1 MTNTI
6 RKHIWPVPLVA
17 SIVIIGALAAFLVLL
32 NNPGAAMAQD
42 PGEPMPSGDPCAS
55 MTDDERADHLLGG
68 GTCATPEPPPTPDPN
83 RAPTLTGTPLPDVLL
98 PIERWSNPIDVSV
111 AFTDPDEDD
120 KLTYSAT
127 SDKTYIATV
136 SIYVGNLLAIDGV
149 GAGSAIITVTATDG
163 DGATVSTTMKVEV
176 EDHASQP
183 EMFGLEGLDNGAR
196 LNWRQ
201 PKLRARGASV
211 IGYRID
217 RDAWNSERDNP
228 INRHGDDTIDLLNL
242 PSVLAADYNDRG
254 LAYDTVYSYT
264 VRAIVEYDVKH
275 WWNNLLPAVTE
286 IKFTEKNYDS
296 LNDIEKAAV
305 HRSYDLQAGKYPVS
319 KADAWWDSLNCA
331 QRNDAVSP
339 EDGEPPVGSDD
350 LDANPRSLYCH
361 MYDELS
367 PAAVEVVDRAH
378 WNSHFRYAFGAGTWS
393 QSITTGASGGLLDA
407 LLAPPSAPRDVSA
420 DHSCDDQI
428 MVTWKAPVDNGKV
441 PANAPGCPTCPT
453 NQTPKHIGGDSA
465 GIEVQP
471 GTAVITAYIVE
482 RKIGDGLWETL
493 ASNVTGLSYV
503 DDSADVQYGMT
514 YHYRVK
520 AVNNADLAGP
530 AGMVRIYLDE
540 PDAPAIPDDL
550 KVNLEPNLKASEL
563 QWTPP
568 ERGSDGL
575 WRTEADFAEAKANGD
590 FRSTNLSYRVE
601 RRIGVDGDWETI
613 LDQRDDDGNLKDGVY
628 PSGGTYYM
636 RHLYSRDGLG
646 TRNEQEFLDAEPLRG
661 TSIFYRVSALVD
673 GCNPSLWREASEVE
687 IPPAVAP
694 GTPSDLTATAMSQSQ
709 IDLSWTASS
718 EDGGSDITGYT
729 FEYSTDDGSTWSDPA
744 ATDSMTTHSHTG
756 LTAGTTYHYRVA
768 AMNEI
773 GSSMTSE
780 TAMATTTAVPG
791 TPSDLTATAMSQ
803 SQIDLS
809 WTASSEDG
817 GSDITGYTFE
827 YSTDDGSTWSDPAA
841 TDSMT
846 THSHT
851 GLTAGTT
858 YHYRVA
864 AMNEIGSSMTSE
876 TAMATTTAVPGT
888 PSDLTATAMSQSQI
902 DLSWTASS
910 EDGGSDITGYTFE
923 YSTDDGSTWSDP
935 AATDSMSTHSHTG
948 LTAGTTYH
956 YRVAA
961 INEVGSSMTS
971 EIAMATTAAA
981 PIPSAPTITGVS
993 SDAAGSATIMLTP
1006 GTNATV
1012 HYVWAAP
1019 VDGSEGMWSGDAGG
1033 NATSVTMTGLT
1044 SGQDYWFIAIAGNG
1058 ADPTRWSGWSGWTA
1072 NPQSIQ

>member
-68 GTCATPEPPPTPDPN
+68 GTCAAPEPAPTPAVS
-83 RAPTLTGTPLPDVLL
+83 APK
-98 PIERWSNPIDVSV
+98 S
-111 AFTDPDEDD
+111 F
-120 KLTYSAT
+120 SAE
-127 SDKTYIATV
+127 A
-136 SIYVGNLLAIDGV
+136 
-149 GAGSAIITVTATDG
+149 
-163 DGATVSTTMKVEV
+163 
-176 EDHASQP
+176 
-183 EMFGLEGLDNGAR
+183 LDNGAR
-196 LNWRQ
+196 LSWEAPGDLPDNATVANYQ
-201 PKLRARGASV
+201 V
-211 IGYRID
+211 D
-217 RDAWNSERDNP
+217 RKVYHSDSSNP
-228 INRHGDDTIDLLNL
+228 ILENTGDAMIDVGVADGVTQETWDLGLSYGTTYTYRVRAHVSLTDDAGETTAEYGKWSEAETIITANSGGRLDPLLDPPTAPLNL
-242 PSVLAADYNDRG
+242 TANASCDQQ
-254 LAYDTVYSYT
+254 
-264 VRAIVEYDVKH
+264 IDV
-275 WWNNLLPAVTE
+275 T
-286 IKFTEKNYDS
+286 
-296 LNDIEKAAV
+296 
-305 HRSYDLQAGKYPVS
+305 
-319 KADAWWDSLNCA
+319 WD
-331 QRNDAVSP
+331 
-339 EDGEPPVGSDD
+339 
-350 LDANPRSLYCH
+350 
-361 MYDELS
+361 
-367 PAAVEVVDRAH
+367 
-378 WNSHFRYAFGAGTWS
+378 
-393 QSITTGASGGLLDA
+393 
-407 LLAPPSAPRDVSA
+407 PPSDF
-420 DHSCDDQI
+420 
-428 MVTWKAPVDNGKV
+428 GKV
-441 PANAPGCPTCPT
+441 PANFPGCSTCT
-453 NQTPKHIGGDSA
+453 NQTPTHTGGSNA
-465 GIEVQP
+465 GIVILP
-471 GTAVITAYIVE
+471 GTAQIDGYMVE
-482 RKIGDGLWETL
+482 RKIDNGAWQTL
-493 ASNVTGLSYV
+493 ASNVTSQRYE
-503 DDSADVQYGMT
+503 DKSDAVQYGNT
-514 YHYRVK
+514 YTYRIR
-520 AVNNADLAGP
+520 AMNNARLYGP
-530 AGMVRIYLDE
+530 WTTVSWSLKDKPAA
-540 PDAPAIPDDL
+540 PDIPDDL
-550 KVNLEPNLKASEL
+550 KVNLEPNLKSSEL

-575 WRTEADFAEAKANGD
+575 WRTEADFEAAKAAGD
-590 FRSTNLSYRVE
+590 YRSTNLSYHVE
-601 RRIGVDGDWETI
+601 RRIGVDGDWNTI
-613 LDQRDDDGNLKDGVY
+613 LNRRDAAGNLEPGVRQIE
-628 PSGGTYYM
+628 GGLYVM

-646 TRNEQEFLDAEPLRG
+646 TRNEQEFIDAEPLRG
-661 TSIFYRVSALVD
+661 ANIYYRVSALVD
-673 GCNPSLWREASEVE
+673 GCNPSSWREASEVE
-687 IPPAVAP
+687 IPPAVVP
-694 GTPSDLTATAMSQSQ
+694 GTPIDLTATAMSQSQ
-709 IDLSWTASS
+709 IDLSWTAPS
-718 EDGGSDITGYT
+718 EDGGSDITGYEFAYST
-729 FEYSTDDGSTWSDPA
+729 DGSTWSDPAATDSMTTHSHTDLTAGTTYHYRVAAINEVGSSMTSETAMATTTAVPGTPIDLTATAMSQSQIDLSWTAPSEDGGSDITGYEFAYSTDDGSTWSDPA
-744 ATDSMTTHSHTG
+744 ATDSMTTHSHTD

-768 AMNEI
+768 AINEV

-780 TAMATTTAVPG
+780 TAMATTAAVPG

-864 AMNEIGSSMTSE
+864 AMNEVGSSMTSE

-910 EDGGSDITGYTFE
+910 EDGGSDITGYEFA

-1058 ADPTRWSGWSGWTA
+1058 ADPTRWSGWSGWTP